1 MSSSFQKN
9 FLTWLADAGRGSSV
23 TIEAVLMGGV
33 GHITLSEVPGVAVQI
48 TGAGPQLTL
57 ARLLVTEILRK
68 TISIIITL
76 AGVVNQVTN
85 WGRVFT
91 VETTVMTS

>member
-1 MSSSFQKN
+1 
-9 FLTWLADAGRGSSV
+9 
-23 TIEAVLMGGV
+23 MGGV
-33 GHITLSEVPGVAVQI
+33 GDVTLPKVPRVAVQV

-57 ARLLVTEILRK
+57 ARLLVTEILCM

-76 AGVVNQVTN
+76 AGVVNQVTD

>member
-48 TGAGPQLTL
+48 TGAGPQLAL
-57 ARLLVTEILRK
+57 ARLLVTEILSM

-76 AGVVNQVTN
+76 ASVVNQVTD
-85 WGRVFT
+85 GSRVLA
-91 VETTVMTS
+91 VEAAVMTS

>member
-1 MSSSFQKN
+1 M
-9 FLTWLADAGRGSSV
+9 R
-23 TIEAVLMGGV
+23 GV
-33 GHITLSEVPGVAVQI
+33 GNVTLPKVPGVAVQI
-48 TGAGPQLTL
+48 TGAGSQLAL
-57 ARLLVTEILRK
+57 ARLLVTEILSK
-68 TISIIITL
+68 TIPIIIAL

>member
-1 MSSSFQKN
+1 
-9 FLTWLADAGRGSSV
+9 
-23 TIEAVLMGGV
+23 MGGAT
-33 GHITLSEVPGVAVQI
+33 HIALPEVPRVAVQI

-57 ARLLVTEILRK
+57 ARLLVTEILCM

-76 AGVVNQVTN
+76 AGVVNQVTD

-91 VETTVMTS
+91 IETAVVTS